1 MTFAAAFKYTFPIT
15 KSEQRAD
22 GRYIIGY
29 ASGPE
34 VDLEGERMAPEA
46 ISRFADQINSSD
58 PEMEL
63 VYRDAHAPDGVLRDL
78 GVIKKAWINE
88 HMHLGV
94 EVRLDDDNPA
104 SEYLWKQV
112 TVKKKQYGMSVSG
125 RVLDYADEFVAE
137 VGKTVRTYKNVVL
150 DEISNTT
157 RPAWYPSFG
166 SVLSKSIKD
175 ASVDASDG
183 ASTMKV
189 GPNGELLDENVED
202 TTAKSADETTDET
215 DKSAEDVSVDAA
227 STDDTDKSQDEAE
240 SSDEDVDKSDDES
253 TDEDVDKAGRNIS
266 AANGRKLL
274 SLYNEMTVTLTDLGL
289 IEVAVEGSEKS
300 DSTDEE
306 DTLDKSAESTEDDGL
321 AALQA
326 QVEALTKANTEQAAK
341 IEELMK
347 APRTPVPAAI
357 TDETKKSAEL
367 GDILAKATPSE
378 RLRLAM
384 ALQTQGK

>member
-15 KSEQRAD
+15 KSELRAD
-22 GRYIIGY
+22 GRYLVGY

-46 ISRFADQINSSD
+46 IQRFADQINSSD
-58 PEMEL
+58 PDMEL

-104 SEYLWKQV
+104 SDFLWKQV
-112 TVKKKQYGMSVSG
+112 DGRKKQYGMSVSG

-166 SVLSKSIKD
+166 SVLSKSVKD
-175 ASVDASDG
+175 AASAGSDG
-183 ASTMKV
+183 ASV
-189 GPNGELLDENVED
+189 LNEDELLDTTVED
-202 TTAKSADETTDET
+202 TAKNADEATDETTVET
-215 DKSAEDVSVDAA
+215 EKSAEDVVVEADA
-227 STDDTDKSQDEAE
+227 SDDTDKSEASAEAE
-240 SSDEDVDKSDDES
+240 EDVDKSEDES
-253 TDEDVDKAGRNIS
+253 TEEDVDKAGRNIS

-274 SLYNEMTVTLTDLGL
+274 GLYNEMTSTLTDLGL
-289 IEVAVEGSEKS
+289 IEAAVESSDKS

-306 DTLDKSAESTEDDGL
+306 DTLDKSAEETADDGL

-326 QVEALTKANTEQAAK
+326 QVEALTKANAEQAAK

-347 APRTPVPAAI
+347 APRTPVPSAI

-367 GDILAKATPSE
+367 SDMLTKASPSE
-378 RLRLAM
+378 RLRLAF
-384 ALQTQGK
+384 ALQTQGR

>member
-15 KSEQRAD
+15 KSELRAD
-22 GRYIIGY
+22 GRYLVGY

-46 ISRFADQINSSD
+46 IQRFADQINSSD
-58 PEMEL
+58 PDMEL

-88 HMHLGV
+88 HMHLGI

-104 SEYLWKQV
+104 SDFLWKQV
-112 TVKKKQYGMSVSG
+112 DGRKKQYGMSVSG

-166 SVLSKSIKD
+166 SVLSKSVKD
-175 ASVDASDG
+175 AASAGSDG
-183 ASTMKV
+183 ASV
-189 GPNGELLDENVED
+189 LNEDELLDTTVED
-202 TTAKSADETTDET
+202 TAKSADEATDET
-215 DKSAEDVSVDAA
+215 TVETEKSAEDVVVEADA
-227 STDDTDKSQDEAE
+227 SDDTDKSEASAEAE
-240 SSDEDVDKSDDES
+240 EDVDKSEDES
-253 TDEDVDKAGRNIS
+253 TEEDVDKAGRNIS

-274 SLYNEMTVTLTDLGL
+274 SLYNEMTSTLTDLGL
-289 IEVAVEGSEKS
+289 IEAAVESSDKS

-306 DTLDKSAESTEDDGL
+306 DTLDKSAEETADDGL

-326 QVEALTKANTEQAAK
+326 QVEALTKANAEQAAK

-347 APRTPVPAAI
+347 APRTPVPSAI

-367 GDILAKATPSE
+367 SDMLTKASPSE
-378 RLRLAM
+378 RLRLAF
-384 ALQTQGK
+384 ALQTQGR

>member
-15 KSEQRAD
+15 KSELRAD
-22 GRYIIGY
+22 GRYLVGY

-46 ISRFADQINSSD
+46 IQRFADQINSSD
-58 PEMEL
+58 PDMEL

-104 SEYLWKQV
+104 SDFLWKQV
-112 TVKKKQYGMSVSG
+112 DGRKKQYGMSVSG

-166 SVLSKSIKD
+166 SVLSKSVKD
-175 ASVDASDG
+175 AASAGSDG
-183 ASTMKV
+183 ASV
-189 GPNGELLDENVED
+189 LNEDELLDTTVED
-202 TTAKSADETTDET
+202 TAKSADEATDET
-215 DKSAEDVSVDAA
+215 TVETEKSAEDVVVEADA
-227 STDDTDKSQDEAE
+227 SDDTDKSEASAEAE
-240 SSDEDVDKSDDES
+240 EDVDKSEDES
-253 TDEDVDKAGRNIS
+253 TEEDVDKAGRNIS

-274 SLYNEMTVTLTDLGL
+274 GLYNEMTSTLTDLGL
-289 IEVAVEGSEKS
+289 IEAAVESSDKS

-306 DTLDKSAESTEDDGL
+306 DTLDKSAEETADDGL

-326 QVEALTKANTEQAAK
+326 QVEALTKANAEQAAK

-347 APRTPVPAAI
+347 APRTPVPSAI

-367 GDILAKATPSE
+367 GDMLDKASPSE
-378 RLRLAM
+378 RLRLAF
-384 ALQTQGK
+384 ALQTQGR